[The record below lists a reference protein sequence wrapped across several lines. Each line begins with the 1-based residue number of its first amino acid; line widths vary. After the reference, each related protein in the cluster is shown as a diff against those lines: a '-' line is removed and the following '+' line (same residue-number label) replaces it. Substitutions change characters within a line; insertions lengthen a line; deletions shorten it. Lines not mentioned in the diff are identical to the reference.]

1 MEEQPDGSFPNQARI
16 DYLQPNTE
24 YQVILSKLY
33 DSGDETRQTMNIR
46 TLEEIDTVTVCK
58 KTIFIYWNFNFNIW
72 NNKWS
77 RSTLTTFFNLLKTI
91 KIKRT
96 MLLSFKLEFT
106 YFYL

>member
-58 KTIFIYWNFNFNIW
+58 KNC
-72 NNKWS
+72 
-77 RSTLTTFFNLLKTI
+77 
-91 KIKRT
+91 
-96 MLLSFKLEFT
+96 
-106 YFYL
+106 FYLLEILILIYEIINDQEVL